1 MLSLS
6 KHEKPAAPSEPA
18 QDGDEW
24 KLSSE
29 LEQDQPLSVETRDVT
44 LRQAQ
49 GEDKLR
55 TSC

>member
-29 LEQDQPLSVETRDVT
+29 LEQD
-44 LRQAQ
+44 
-49 GEDKLR
+49 
-55 TSC
+55 